1 MSLRDFMQGL
11 VCDCAAAQRNDGN
24 ANSNSGGVTNVH
36 ITIVSD
42 NSSSTLCPSLTSP
55 RLSQQTTSIRSIPAA
70 YHPGMIDDF
79 TFTVSVPFLDRSGDS
94 SHEPRHLFDL
104 ARDTCDSEVEDED
117 EGWAVSPA
125 WPNVA
130 ADFPGDAA
138 ERGKRSL
145 ARVSQGSTPKD
156 PADEDRRQPYSFAG
170 GGHVPASPAARVITT
185 QCTTDS
191 VP

>member
-1 MSLRDFMQGL
+1 MQGL

-130 ADFPGDAA
+130 
-138 ERGKRSL
+138 L
-145 ARVSQGSTPKD
+145 ISQGTPQSGGNALLLGCRKGQLRRTLRMRT
-156 PADEDRRQPYSFAG
+156 ADNLTPLPGAG
-170 GGHVPASPAARVITT
+170 TCLPPLLLE
-185 QCTTDS
+185 
-191 VP
+191 